1 MKLSGKSVL
10 LTGIFN
16 ETGVTLARALAER
29 GARLWLVGAPGQG
42 LERICR
48 ALPHAHYHQTFELDD
63 YSPVALGRLHEQ
75 ILLAARLDMLIY
87 YAGEPEP
94 ALLGRHSHSEIQ
106 HYFTEHIEGPVL
118 LIRTLLDRFNSPGV
132 ILNIGSVLADVGHPG
147 YSMAC
152 AGQFALRGFSEALDR
167 ERGEYGPRVRYLSP
181 LLPTA
186 SAIMPPLP
194 PETDLLR
201 RVSPEAVVE
210 YVMCAIARNTR
221 LAKQGR
227 YETLLVW
234 LNRLS
239 PWVADCLIKC
249 RLSRLRRKV
258 PSPNSPG

>member
-10 LTGIFN
+10 LTGLFN

-63 YSPVALGRLHEQ
+63 HSPAALGRLHEQ
-75 ILLAARLDMLIY
+75 ILLSARLDMLIY
-87 YAGEPEP
+87 YPGEPDHG
-94 ALLGRHSHSEIQ
+94 LLGRHSHSEIQ
-106 HYFTEHIEGPVL
+106 HYFSAQIEGPIL

-147 YSMAC
+147 YSMTC
-152 AGQFALRGFSEALDR
+152 AGAFALRGFSEALDR

-181 LLPTA
+181 LQPTS
-186 SAIMPPLP
+186 SAIIPPLP
-194 PETDLLR
+194 PEHDVLR

-210 YVMCAIARNTR
+210 FVMRAITRDSR

-227 YETLLVW
+227 YEKLLIW

-239 PWVADCLIKC
+239 PWVADCLIQG
-249 RLSRLRRKV
+249 RLSRLRRKAS
-258 PSPNSPG
+258 SPNSSG